1 MGRSF
6 DSKPG
11 MGVYLSVILRPN
23 CRPEDLMHL
32 TCAAGVAVCMAI
44 EKVSGLLPGI
54 KWINDLVWNKKKL
67 GGILT
72 ELSTDPKTGLVEYAV
87 IGVGINCLQTE
98 FTGELSG
105 IATSLSIATG
115 KVISP
120 DTLAAAMVNALY
132 QVSTELLTNRTLI
145 MNTYC
150 SLCITLGQDILIHR
164 DNMKFPG
171 KAIGIDDNGALIVLL
186 PDGQKITVNS
196 GEVSIR
202 GMYGYI

>member
-115 KVISP
+115 KVIPP
-120 DTLAAAMVNALY
+120 DALAAAMVNALY
-132 QVSTELLTNRTLI
+132 QISTELLTNRTMI

-150 SLCITLGQDILIHR
+150 SLCVTLGQDILIHR
-164 DNMKFPG
+164 DDSKFPG